1 MEGRTQMI
9 HKIQSPGSIFRRISN
24 FVSDGVWDI
33 ELSSLSKIRR
43 FGVKVVRVL
52 YLVVKGFIDD
62 QCPLHASALTFST
75 LMSIVPVLA
84 VSLALARGFGAG
96 DQAEDQIKAFVR
108 EKLGIQAVTNVVG
121 SAAISTGQ
129 GSGAVGNAAIAAS
142 PVSVD
147 DFSQRIDGMIAQVF
161 DSVRNVSFA
170 TLGGVGLAILLWS
183 VIQVLG
189 SVEASFNKVWGVTSG
204 RPIHRR
210 FLDYLSVLIIVPVL
224 AVAASSLPVA
234 KVVLKFV
241 DPQVAEQMMGI
252 VGSGRLEAILVVT
265 MTTLAFAFLIMF
277 VPHTKVLVRAGLG
290 GGFVTAILF
299 IVWMKICIAIQ
310 IGVANSS
317 KIYGSF
323 AVVPIILFWVYVS
336 WEIVLLGA
344 EVAFALQN
352 CTTYRMEMN
361 ANTAS
366 AKSRFMLAL
375 SVIRETSR
383 AMLLNTPVFDSSVYA
398 REKAV
403 PVRLLN
409 EVLRELDSAGMLA
422 ELSEQPGCYV
432 LLKSPD
438 SIAVKDVFDAV
449 FQSGADPQ
457 HLGLNLGGSVGE
469 ILTIT
474 EAGVEKVLDKL
485 TARTLATKA

>member
-1 MEGRTQMI
+1 
-9 HKIQSPGSIFRRISN
+9 
-24 FVSDGVWDI
+24 
-33 ELSSLSKIRR
+33 
-43 FGVKVVRVL
+43 
-52 YLVVKGFIDD
+52 
-62 QCPLHASALTFST
+62 
-75 LMSIVPVLA
+75 
-84 VSLALARGFGAG
+84 
-96 DQAEDQIKAFVR
+96 
-108 EKLGIQAVTNVVG
+108 
-121 SAAISTGQ
+121 
-129 GSGAVGNAAIAAS
+129 
-142 PVSVD
+142 
-147 DFSQRIDGMIAQVF
+147 
-161 DSVRNVSFA
+161 
-170 TLGGVGLAILLWS
+170 
-183 VIQVLG
+183 
-189 SVEASFNKVWGVTSG
+189 
-204 RPIHRR
+204 
-210 FLDYLSVLIIVPVL
+210 VLIIVPVL